1 MMKDSTLKPIADN
14 PLEGGLLPHLKLPI
28 DLKVPELFFLPGD
41 PGRLKLFEELADE
54 FHYLNENREFAF
66 AIGKINE
73 KDFGVCSTGIGGGST
88 EIVMVELREL
98 GVKKVVRVGGCGA
111 IDERIACGSII
122 LNSGCVRL
130 GGSSDRYIRPE
141 YPAVA
146 NPFMLVALFQ
156 SATQKGKDIYVGIG
170 ATVNSYYA
178 GQSRRIP
185 ILEGLGDSGLMEE
198 MRSAK
203 VLNFDMETETIFT
216 LASVLGMKAAN
227 ILAVHGNR
235 ITNLWLSQY
244 REAQLDIIK
253 IALDSNFAEIPL

>member
-1 MMKDSTLKPIADN
+1 MNEERLSSIADN

-28 DLKVPELFFLPGD
+28 EADVPDLFFLPGD
-41 PGRLKLFEELADE
+41 PGRLKLFEELSDT
-54 FHYLNENREFAF
+54 FTTLNENREFSLAVGTYH
-66 AIGKINE
+66 GKR
-73 KDFGVCSTGIGGGST
+73 FGVCSTGIGGGST

-111 IDERIACGSII
+111 IDADIPCGSVI

-130 GGSSDRYIRPE
+130 GGSSHFYVRPE

-146 NPFMLVALFQ
+146 NPFMLAALYE
-156 SATQKGKDIYVGIG
+156 SAKRSGKGTFVGIG

-185 ILEGLGDSGLMEE
+185 VISNLGHSSLLEE
-198 MRSAK
+198 MRTAH

-216 LASVLGMKAAN
+216 LAGLFGMKSAN

-235 ITNLWLSQY
+235 SSNLWLTRY
-244 REAQLDIIK
+244 REVQLEVIK
-253 IALDSNFAEIPL
+253 IALEANFEEIPL